1 MFFITR
7 KIQFKNVLRSGCFL
21 GEKFAKTLDKIWVVC
36 YNYTATQLNK
46 SKKVYAFTIGKSAAL
61 FRMLF

>member
-1 MFFITR
+1 MPECSAFGLFFR
-7 KIQFKNVLRSGCFL
+7 KN
-21 GEKFAKTLDKIWVVC
+21 FAKTLDKIWVVC

-46 SKKVYAFTIGKSAAL
+46 SKKAYAFTIGKSAAL